1 MPKDYSHLNKEELLK
16 TVAELED
23 KVKHRYGL
31 VWDEEQVREKFE
43 QDAENAYPVLREIK
57 SRIVSTDETKP
68 INIMIEGDNYHAL
81 SVLQYTHQR
90 KIDLIYIDPPY
101 NTGAQDWKYNNK
113 FVDRNDTWRHS
124 KWLNF
129 MNNRLRL
136 TKNLLV
142 DDGVLIVAIDDYE
155 INQLGLL
162 LDKLFPTYEK
172 DVIVV
177 KHHPQGAGSTTVS
190 RTHEYAFVCIPP
202 TVSLFGKK
210 SDGDQEDKWSLKRSG
225 QGENNWRKNRPKS
238 FFPILVDV
246 KKRKVVGVGPELKS
260 NERYPKGK
268 TPDGYIRIYPIDR
281 NGGERVWRYNRST
294 MDRLITEGKIEY
306 TERGSLVVTKTGD
319 VASPVFSVWD
329 GSRYNAGTNGTA
341 LIAQILGDSSVFSYP
356 KSLYTVLDMVE
367 MVVRNKRNAIIL
379 DYFAGSGT
387 TGHAVLEL
395 NKQDSG
401 ARQFILCTNNENNIA
416 TGVCFPR
423 IEKVIRGYKKNGNG
437 EKVDGL
443 GGNLRY
449 FKTAFV
455 KQSIGRDEL
464 RIRITH
470 ECTEMLCIREGI
482 YEEQKA
488 VEAYKIFTQG
498 NRIMAVYYDMD
509 RKALKKLQADLS
521 KYSGEKILYCFTLDP
536 LGLDQSD
543 FADWTDVRLE
553 PIPQKILDVYEE
565 INELHS

>member
-16 TVAELED
+16 TIAELED
-23 KVKHRYGL
+23 KVHHRYGL
-31 VWDEEQVREKFE
+31 VWDEERVKEKFE
-43 QDAENAYPVLREIK
+43 QDAQNAYPVLREIK
-57 SRIVSTDETKP
+57 GRSVSTDDAKP
-68 INIMIEGDNYHAL
+68 VNIMIEGDNYHAL
-81 SVLQYTHQR
+81 SVLQYTHQH
-90 KIDLIYIDPPY
+90 KVDLIYIDPPY

-136 TKNLLV
+136 SKNLLTE
-142 DDGVLIVAIDDYE
+142 DGVLIVAIDDYE
-155 INQLGLL
+155 VNQLGML

-172 DVIVV
+172 DIIVV
-177 KHHPQGAGSTTVS
+177 KHHPQGAGSTTIS

-202 TVSLFGKK
+202 NTSLFGKE
-210 SDGDQEDKWSLKRSG
+210 SENDQEDKWSLKRSG
-225 QGENNWRKNRPKS
+225 QGENNWRKNRPKQ
-238 FFPILVDV
+238 FFAILVDA
-246 KKRKVVGVGPELKS
+246 KKGRVVGVGPELKRD
-260 NERYPKGK
+260 ERYSKSKSPE
-268 TPDGYIRIYPIDR
+268 GYIKIYPIDR
-281 NGGERVWRYNRST
+281 NGGERVWRYNRSS
-294 MDRLITEGKIEY
+294 MDRLIQEGKIEY
-306 TERGSLVVTKTGD
+306 TSRGSLVVTKTGD

-356 KSLYTVLDMVE
+356 KSLYTVMDMVE
-367 MVVRNKRNAIIL
+367 MVVRNKRNAIVL

-395 NKQDSG
+395 NKLDAG
-401 ARQFILCTNNENNIA
+401 TRQFILCTNNENNIA
-416 TGVCFPR
+416 TDVCFPR
-423 IEKVIRGYKKNGNG
+423 IEKVIKGYRKNGDG
-437 EKVDGL
+437 EMVEGL

-464 RIRITH
+464 KIRITH

-482 YEEQKA
+482 YQEQKA

-498 NRIMAVYYDMD
+498 NRVMAVYYDMNLT
-509 RKALKKLQADLS
+509 ALKRLQADLS
-521 KYSGEKILYCFTLDP
+521 KYDGDKVLYCFTLDP

-543 FADWTDVRLE
+543 FVDWKDVRLE

-565 INELHS
+565 INELHT